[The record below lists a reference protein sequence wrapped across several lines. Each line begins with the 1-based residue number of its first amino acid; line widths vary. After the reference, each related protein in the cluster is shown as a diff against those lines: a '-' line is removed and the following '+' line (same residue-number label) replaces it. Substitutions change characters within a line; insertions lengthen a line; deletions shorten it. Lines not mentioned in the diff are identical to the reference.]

1 MFHVMG
7 HEQVFVLNGGLTKWQ
22 SEGRPI
28 ESDKDHDSF
37 ETDYA
42 FKLDSSKIKSYEEIL
57 SIAADAAAGKSTSKI
72 LDARPDTAF
81 AASHIPT
88 AINVP

>member
-7 HEQVFVLNGGLTKWQ
+7 HEQIFVLNGGLTKWH

-42 FKLDSSKIKSYEEIL
+42 YKLDSSKIKSYEEIL
-57 SIAADAAAGKSTSKI
+57 SITAEVTAGKSSAKI

-81 AASHIPT
+81 AASHMPT
-88 AINVP
+88 AINMP